1 MHACVHVSVLVFMSE
16 CEHVCDDYQPSSLRF
31 LS

>member
-1 MHACVHVSVLVFMSE
+1 MHAYVHVSVLVFMSVW
-16 CEHVCDDYQPSSLRF
+16 EHVCDDCQPTSLRF